1 MSRCLRPTPSSLASG
16 NSKPDH
22 QTCGVRIVHAATR
35 QGSEIVTIS
44 YRVSADIG
52 GTFTDIVYQDVATG
66 RCGATKVLSTPENP
80 ALAVLKGID
89 QVLGD
94 DGELAFF
101 VHGTTVGLNALL
113 TRRGSKVA
121 LVTNENFRDIYTIQ
135 GNDRGEIFSI
145 RWNKPEPLVTLEHTY
160 TVGGRIAADGSELA
174 PLRLSDLD
182 ALVEAC
188 TRERYEAIAISLL
201 FSFNNPAH
209 ELAVRDYLVERLP
222 DVQIVLS
229 HHVSPEW
236 REFERTSTAVTDAYL
251 APVVRRYISTLQ
263 GEMGDRLP
271 EGGALHVME
280 SNGGVMT
287 AAAASA
293 TPLQT
298 LLSGPVGGAIGG
310 KALAAKTGRGNL
322 ICVDMGGTSFDASLV
337 VDGLPSASNEAKLEG
352 LPLQMSVVD
361 IHVIG
366 AGGGS
371 IAWQEAG
378 ALRVGPQS
386 AGSNPGP
393 VCYGLGGTDPVVSD
407 ANLVLGR
414 LDGANFSGGEMTLD
428 RDAAADALSRL
439 GADFGMNAEQM
450 AQGVIDIVNAK
461 MADAIRTITI
471 QRGID
476 PREFS
481 LVAFG
486 GAGPSQAAALA
497 EELEISEVIVP
508 VHPGA
513 FSAWGMLQTDVRH
526 DFKETLYSF
535 WDMIEAETIDS
546 AFAALRERGRAY
558 LAEEGI
564 TGDRVAFERAIDFR
578 YHGQEYVLTIAL
590 DDGPIDMDK
599 VRADFDAAYQRQYGH
614 NSPENRVEMANIR
627 LAALGRLERPENAPP
642 ERVTSRPPREREV
655 WFAGTPQTT
664 AVLDRNGIGEGD
676 SVSGPAIIEEVTSTT
691 LLPPGWTARLI
702 EGGHMTLTR
711 EDAA

>member
-1 MSRCLRPTPSSLASG
+1 MRAA
-16 NSKPDH
+16 PD
-22 QTCGVRIVHAATR
+22 QRVKALKTN
-35 QGSEIVTIS
+35 

-80 ALAVLKGID
+80 ALAVLEGID
-89 QVLGD
+89 QVLGH
-94 DGELAFF
+94 DGTMAFF

-113 TRRGSKVA
+113 TRSGSKVA

-145 RWNKPEPLVTLEHTY
+145 RWNKPKPLVSLEHTY
-160 TVGGRIAADGSELA
+160 TVAGRIAATGEELD
-174 PLRLSDLD
+174 PLRTSDLD
-182 ALVEAC
+182 ALIEAC
-188 TRERYEAIAISLL
+188 ARERYEAIAISLL
-201 FSFNNPAH
+201 FSFNNPTH
-209 ELAVRDYLVERLP
+209 ELAVRDYLAAQLP

-229 HHVSPEW
+229 HQVSPEW
-236 REFERTSTAVTDAYL
+236 REFERTSTTVTDAYL

-263 GEMGDRLP
+263 AEMSDRLP
-271 EGGALHVME
+271 DGGTLHVME

-287 AAAASA
+287 AAAASE

-310 KALAAKTGRGNL
+310 KALSAATGRGNL

-337 VDGLPSASNEAKLEG
+337 IDGLPSTSNEAMLEG
-352 LPLQMSVVD
+352 LPIQMSVVD

-371 IAWQEAG
+371 IAWKEAG
-378 ALRVGPQS
+378 AVRVGPQS
-386 AGSNPGP
+386 AGSKPGP

-414 LDGANFSGGEMTLD
+414 LDGANFSGGDMVLD
-428 RDAAADALSRL
+428 RDAAAAALADL
-439 GADFGMNAEQM
+439 GRDFGMDAEEM

-481 LVAFG
+481 LLAFG
-486 GAGPSQAAALA
+486 GAGPAQAAALA
-497 EELEISEVIVP
+497 EELEISEVIIP

-535 WDMIEAETIDS
+535 WDLIDADTIQT
-546 AFAALRERGRAY
+546 AFAGLEERGRTY
-558 LAEEGI
+558 LTDEGI
-564 TGDRVAFERAIDFR
+564 TGDRVAFESAIDFR
-578 YHGQEYVLTIAL
+578 YHGQEYVLTIPL
-590 DDGPIDMDK
+590 DDGPIDKDK
-599 VRADFDAAYQRQYGH
+599 IRADFDTAYKRQYGH

-642 ERVTSRPPREREV
+642 EREAPRPAREREA

-664 AVLDRNGIGEGD
+664 AILDRNAINEGD
-676 SVSGPAIIEEVTSTT
+676 SVHGPAIIEETTSTT

-702 EGGHMTLTR
+702 DGGHMSLTK

>member
-1 MSRCLRPTPSSLASG
+1 MPPSLKPIRTSLANG
-16 NSKPDH
+16 NSNLKSSGGAPFCAPPG
-22 QTCGVRIVHAATR
+22 TEGLN
-35 QGSEIVTIS
+35 IVTTS

-52 GTFTDIVYQDVATG
+52 GTFTDIVYQDVKTG
-66 RCGATKVLSTPENP
+66 QCGATKVLSTPDNP
-80 ALAVLKGID
+80 ALAVLQGID

-94 DGELAFF
+94 DGKLEFF

-145 RWNKPEPLVTLEHTY
+145 RWNKPEPLVPLEHTF
-160 TVGGRIAADGSELA
+160 TVAGRIAADGTELA
-174 PLRLSDLD
+174 PLRLTDLD
-182 ALVEAC
+182 ALVTAC
-188 TRERYEAIAISLL
+188 QQERYEAIAISLL

-209 ELAVRDYLVERLP
+209 EIAVRDYLAKRLP

-229 HHVSPEW
+229 HQVSPEW
-236 REFERTSTAVTDAYL
+236 REFERTSTTVTDAYL

-263 GEMGDRLP
+263 TEMGDRLP

-287 AAAASA
+287 AAAASE

-310 KALAAKTGRGNL
+310 KALSATTGRGNL
-322 ICVDMGGTSFDASLV
+322 ICIDMGGTSFDASLV
-337 VDGLPSASNEAKLEG
+337 IDGLPSASNEAMLEG
-352 LPLQMSVVD
+352 LPIQMSVVD

-371 IAWQEAG
+371 IAWKEAG
-378 ALRVGPQS
+378 AVRVGPQS
-386 AGSNPGP
+386 AGSKPGP
-393 VCYGLGGTDPVVSD
+393 VCYGLGGTEPAVSD

-414 LDGANFSGGEMTLD
+414 LDGANFSGGDMSLD
-428 RDAAADALSRL
+428 RDAAANALADL
-439 GADFGMNAEQM
+439 GKDFGMNGEEM

-486 GAGPSQAAALA
+486 GAGPAQAAALA
-497 EELEISEVIVP
+497 EELEISEVIIP

-535 WDMIEAETIDS
+535 WDLIDAPTIET
-546 AFAALRERGRAY
+546 AFAGLEEKGRTF
-558 LAEEGI
+558 LADEGI
-564 TGDRVAFERAIDFR
+564 TGDRVHFERAIDFR
-578 YHGQEYVLTIAL
+578 YYGQEYVLTIPL
-590 DDGPIDMDK
+590 PEGPIDKDT
-599 VRADFDAAYQRQYGH
+599 VRADFDAAYERQYGH

-627 LAALGRLERPENAPP
+627 LAALGQLERPENAPP
-642 ERVTSRPPREREV
+642 EREAPRPARDRDV
-655 WFAGTPQTT
+655 WFAGQPRNT
-664 AVLDRNGIGEGD
+664 AIIDRNSIHEGD
-676 SVSGPAIIEEVTSTT
+676 VVEGPAIIEETTSTT
-691 LLPPGWTARLI
+691 LLPPGWTAKLI
-702 EGGHMTLTR
+702 EGGHMSLTK